1 MQVLF
6 DRGPLGGATAFRA
19 PIELIRAD
27 QPEQV
32 PAAMEALRKAQED
45 GKWLAGYASYEL
57 GFMFSHKLRWL
68 MPVLRDCPLMLFGVF
83 DAAEPWMETG
93 PAGQATLER
102 PQPLWDFAQ
111 YSEAFDQ
118 LQAHIAAGDLYQGN
132 LTFPMRS
139 AFSGSL
145 EALYQRLAA
154 RQPVRHGALVDLGG
168 PAILSRSP
176 ELFFRCDAEGRL
188 TTRPMK
194 GTAPRGATP
203 EEDAANAAW
212 LRASEKNQA
221 ENLMIVDLLRNDVS
235 RISEIGS
242 VKVPE
247 LFAVESYATVH
258 QMTSRITSQLRE
270 GVTFP
275 DILEA
280 LFPCGSVTGAPKI
293 MAMTL
298 LRKLEERARNV
309 YCGAVGWVAPDGRME
324 FNVAIRTLT
333 CWPDGRVD
341 LNVGGGIVHDSRAQ
355 EEYDEALLKSRFA
368 WLD

>member
-6 DRGPLGGATAFRA
+6 DCGPLGAPTAFRA
-19 PIELIRAD
+19 PVKLIRAD
-27 QPEQV
+27 QPKQV
-32 PAAMEALRKAQED
+32 SGAMEALKQAQED

-57 GFMFSHKLRWL
+57 GFIFSHKLRWL
-68 MPVLRDCPLMLFGVF
+68 LPELRDCPLLLFGVF
-83 DAAEPWMETG
+83 DAVEPWVHAEA
-93 PAGQATLER
+93 AGQADLKRPEALWSFER
-102 PQPLWDFAQ
+102 

-139 AFSGSL
+139 EYRGDL
-145 EALYQRLAA
+145 EALYQQLRV

-203 EEDAANAAW
+203 EEDAANAEW
-212 LRASEKNQA
+212 LRTSEKNQA

-270 GVTFP
+270 GVGLP
-275 DILEA
+275 EILAA

-298 LRKLEERARNV
+298 LRKLEEMARNV

-333 CWPDGRVD
+333 CWSDGRVD
-341 LNVGGGIVHDSRAQ
+341 LNVGGGIVHDSRAR
-355 EEYDEALLKSRFA
+355 EGYDEALLKSRFA